1 MTVKTY
7 GLAIESKHTITRLKL
22 PSMTR
27 EQAFNARS
35 YLQGITGK
43 ELLVINVEAE

>member
-22 PSMTR
+22 PLMNK
-27 EQAFNARS
+27 EQAFQARS
-35 YLQGITGK
+35 HLQGISGK
-43 ELLVINVEAE
+43 ALLVINVAAE